1 MSTHFIILAAGLG
14 SRLGGSVPKPLT
26 ELEDGRTILQQQL
39 SNITSVFGEEALSRT
54 TVVVG
59 HRADELRAVLPG
71 SVSTVTNRH
80 YRTTNTSKSL
90 LLGLA
95 SLPSGSSALWLNG
108 DVVFDAEILRKAL
121 PLIEA
126 ESSFVVVNEG
136 RTAEEEIKYRL
147 DELGLISEISKT
159 VRGGIGEAVGI
170 NHVSTDSMLRFCLAL
185 ESVELSDYFEAAM
198 ERTIQEGMGW
208 IPLSAGSSY
217 AVEVDFPEDLERAN
231 SARSSL

>member
-1 MSTHFIILAAGLG
+1 M
-14 SRLGGSVPKPLT
+14 
-26 ELEDGRTILQQQL
+26 
-39 SNITSVFGEEALSRT
+39 
-54 TVVVG
+54 
-59 HRADELRAVLPG
+59 
-71 SVSTVTNRH
+71 
-80 YRTTNTSKSL
+80 
-90 LLGLA
+90 
-95 SLPSGSSALWLNG
+95 
-108 DVVFDAEILRKAL
+108 
-121 PLIEA
+121 
-126 ESSFVVVNEG
+126 VVNEG

-147 DELGLISEISKT
+147 DDAGRISEISKT

-170 NHVSTDSMLRFCLAL
+170 NHVSADSMLRFCLAL